1 MPVKIFVTGA
11 AGFIGFHVSRLL
23 LSQGH
28 EVVGFD
34 GLTAYYDPALKRSR
48 VAILEQ
54 EPGFRLVEGM
64 LEDQEGLSALL
75 RSETPEIAIHL
86 AAQAGV
92 RYSLESPGSYI
103 QSNIVGTASLLEA
116 LRQTPVKHLIF
127 ASTSSVYGG
136 NIKMPF
142 AETDRAD
149 HPVSLYAATKKAG
162 EAMVHSY
169 SHLWGLPTTCFR
181 FFTVYGPYGRP
192 DMAPIKF
199 ASAIS
204 AGRPIDVYGY
214 GRMRRDFTYVDDLAD
229 AVVRLIPVT
238 PQRGLP
244 VENDSL
250 SPVAPYRI
258 VNVAAGQAVELMDFI
273 AALEAALGRK
283 AVLNLLPMQPGD
295 VGATEAD
302 TGLLHR
308 LIGPVRTT
316 PLEVGVQ
323 RFAEWFSSYRA
334 NK

>member
-1 MPVKIFVTGA
+1 MKIFVTGA
-11 AGFIGFHVSRLL
+11 AGFIGYHVSRLL

-34 GLTAYYDPALKRSR
+34 GLTTYYDPSLKRGR
-48 VAILEQ
+48 IGLLER
-54 EPGFRLVEGM
+54 EPGFRFVDGM
-64 LEDQEGLSALL
+64 LEDQRALASL
-75 RSETPEIAIHL
+75 LDAEKPEIAIHL

-116 LRQTPVKHLIF
+116 LRRTPVKHLIF

-136 NIKMPF
+136 NAKTPF
-142 AETDRAD
+142 VETDRTD

-199 ASAIS
+199 ASAIM
-204 AGRPIDVYGY
+204 AGRPIEVYGY

-229 AVVRLIPVT
+229 AVVRLIPIT

-258 VNVAAGQAVELMDFI
+258 VNVAAGRAVELMDFI
-273 AALEAALGRK
+273 AALESALGRK

-302 TGLLHR
+302 TSLLRR
-308 LIGPVRTT
+308 LIGPMQAT
-316 PLEVGVQ
+316 PLDVGVQ
-323 RFAEWFSSYRA
+323 RFADWFTTYRPA
-334 NK
+334 AT

>member
-1 MPVKIFVTGA
+1 VRIFVTGA
-11 AGFIGFHVSRLL
+11 AGFIGYHVSRLL

-34 GLTAYYDPALKRSR
+34 GLTTYYDPSLKRGR
-48 VAILEQ
+48 IGLLER
-54 EPGFRLVEGM
+54 EPGFRFVDGM
-64 LEDQEGLSALL
+64 LEDQRALSSLL
-75 RSETPEIAIHL
+75 EAEKPEIAIHL

-116 LRQTPVKHLIF
+116 LRRMPVKHLIF

-136 NIKMPF
+136 NAKTPF
-142 AETDRAD
+142 VETDRTD

-199 ASAIS
+199 ASAIM
-204 AGRPIDVYGY
+204 AGRPIEVYGY

-229 AVVRLIPVT
+229 AVVRLIPIT

-258 VNVAAGQAVELMDFI
+258 VNVAAGRAVELMDFI
-273 AALEAALGRK
+273 AALESALGRK

-302 TGLLHR
+302 TSLLRR
-308 LIGPVRTT
+308 LIGPMQAT
-316 PLEVGVQ
+316 PLDVGVQ
-323 RFAEWFSSYRA
+323 RFADWFTTYRPA
-334 NK
+334 AT

>member
-1 MPVKIFVTGA
+1 MRIFVTGA
-11 AGFIGFHVSRLL
+11 AGFIGYHVSRLL

-34 GLTAYYDPALKRSR
+34 GLTTYYDPSLKRGR
-48 VAILEQ
+48 IGLLER
-54 EPGFRLVEGM
+54 EPGFRFVDGM
-64 LEDQEGLSALL
+64 LEDQRALSSLL
-75 RSETPEIAIHL
+75 EAEKPEIAIHL

-116 LRQTPVKHLIF
+116 LRRMPVKHLIF

-136 NIKMPF
+136 NAKTPF
-142 AETDRAD
+142 VETDRTD

-199 ASAIS
+199 ASAIM
-204 AGRPIDVYGY
+204 AGRPIEVYGY

-229 AVVRLIPVT
+229 AVVRLIPIT

-258 VNVAAGQAVELMDFI
+258 VNVAAGRAVELMDFI
-273 AALEAALGRK
+273 AALESALGRK

-302 TGLLHR
+302 TSLLRR
-308 LIGPVRTT
+308 LIGPMQAT
-316 PLEVGVQ
+316 PLDVGVQ
-323 RFAEWFSSYRA
+323 RFADWFTTYRPA
-334 NK
+334 AT

>member
-1 MPVKIFVTGA
+1 VKIFVTGA
-11 AGFIGFHVSRLL
+11 AGFIGYHVSRLL

-34 GLTAYYDPALKRSR
+34 GLTTYYDPSLKRGR
-48 VAILEQ
+48 IGLLER
-54 EPGFRLVEGM
+54 EPGFRFVDGM
-64 LEDQEGLSALL
+64 LEDQRALASL
-75 RSETPEIAIHL
+75 LDAEKPEIAIHL

-116 LRQTPVKHLIF
+116 LRRTPVKHLIF

-136 NIKMPF
+136 NAKTPF
-142 AETDRAD
+142 VETDRTD

-199 ASAIS
+199 ASAIM
-204 AGRPIDVYGY
+204 AGRPIEVYGY

-229 AVVRLIPVT
+229 AVVRLIPIT

-258 VNVAAGQAVELMDFI
+258 VNVAAGRAVELMDFI
-273 AALEAALGRK
+273 AALESALGRK

-302 TGLLHR
+302 TSLLRR
-308 LIGPVRTT
+308 LIGPMQAT
-316 PLEVGVQ
+316 PLDVGVQ
-323 RFAEWFSSYRA
+323 RFADWFTTYRPA
-334 NK
+334 AT